1 MNRIPQKLSHQKNH
15 ENSLALDTS
24 DVLEFQ
30 KYTQRVWSKVAGRP
44 ISEDEADQIIENFGR
59 FLRAL
64 ASEKKGYKDDKE
76 E

>member
-1 MNRIPQKLSHQKNH
+1 MIRITQKKL

-24 DVLEFQ
+24 DVLEFR
-30 KYTQRVWSKVAGRP
+30 KYTQRVWSKVAERP

-64 ASEKKGYKDDKE
+64 ASEKQGQ
-76 E
+76 

>member
-1 MNRIPQKLSHQKNH
+1 MIRIIQKNL

-24 DVLEFQ
+24 DVLEFR

-44 ISEDEADQIIENFGR
+44 ISEDEAEQIIEGFGQ

-64 ASEKKGYKDDKE
+64 AGEKQGQ
-76 E
+76 

>member
-1 MNRIPQKLSHQKNH
+1 MIRITQKNL

-24 DVLEFQ
+24 DVLEFR

-44 ISEDEADQIIENFGR
+44 ISEDEAEQIIEDFGQ

-64 ASEKKGYKDDKE
+64 ADEK
-76 E
+76 